1 MSRRPAWTAVHGVVQ
16 TGRVEIEISGDV
28 IRLGQL
34 LKFANIVTDG
44 GEAKAL
50 IASGAVTVDGEPE
63 TRRGR
68 QVGIGS
74 RVEVDLPQGLQ
85 QVLVVQQRP
94 ASDSSPVN
102 AEASTSGHDAS
113 HVDVPVHVP
122 VRAIREQIGR
132 IGHWRQ

>member
-1 MSRRPAWTAVHGVVQ
+1 M
-16 TGRVEIEISGDV
+16 EIEISGDV

-74 RVEVDLPQGLQ
+74 RVEVGLPHGL
-85 QVLVVQQRP
+85 LELRVVQQRP
-94 ASDSSPVN
+94 ASGSAPVGDTS
-102 AEASTSGHDAS
+102 STSEGAGEPD
-113 HVDVPVHVP
+113 HVP
-122 VRAIREQIGR
+122 VRAIMEHIGR
-132 IGHWRQ
+132 IGHWRE